1 MTDTNKSDLRRDAEV
16 LAGTLTDE
24 KVIAHLKKCQKLS
37 TAAVGELFPK
47 FFKLY
52 DEQMTE
58 LCEAASTNQDQS
70 LSHERQRIL
79 HQNAENLQYYL
90 SGFLGEGFIKFNR
103 GELATH
109 TGEEKYE
116 GDMLSLVEN
125 EDLEETIAIASI
137 SHRSENYNAEVVW
150 ELNQRFSVLNGGKK
164 VDESSNPVSPIQ
176 YCEALRK
183 SMARVEFD
191 TNTKIVAYKA
201 FEEGFLAQLPE
212 VLAQVNDYLK
222 QQGFL
227 PNLRYKPGGYDA
239 PPVAQVEEIPFDRWT
254 DETNPA
260 PPPQSNHYRQTG
272 HSASSG
278 QVGAAPQTLSGLENP
293 APTGLIDSP
302 DASLPTDQYQN
313 SLMSAIKVLQGH
325 IGGVVSSAAQI
336 GGSEQAI
343 GGSVA
348 GSSIAAGTGSGQ
360 PQSGASIGNQ
370 ASGAP
375 AAGGAAAPGGRQV
388 TLYNNDQLVGAI
400 QTLQRQVMGVSGQ
413 DLLGFSADQI
423 KPQSFIEVG
432 SQLRNQLKE
441 EAEDK
446 DQAVDAEDMQII
458 DLVGMLFE
466 YMLSD
471 DNLPS
476 SIKALLSYL
485 HTPFLK
491 IAFIDK
497 DFFEQVNHPARLLL
511 NSMAEA
517 AVKWVGNDGSDEYE
531 FYEKIKLIV
540 SKILEEFENDVR
552 IFAELLMEFSGYTKK
567 ISRRQ
572 DLLERRAL
580 EKVQGEEKLKEVK
593 IRVND
598 AVRSRT
604 DGQDIPSA
612 VLLLL
617 LQPWSDY
624 LAFILLRY
632 GEESDSWKRANQVV
646 DDVLWSIK
654 PKEKST
660 EKARQMELHDFLH
673 TELET
678 GFETIGY
685 DQAKS
690 TKLIEALFS
699 LQKMALQ
706 SKKVEPAPAPMR
718 DKLESMA
725 AEKAGKPKANEP
737 KATPEEQRMVENL
750 KMIEFGTWF
759 EFEGGKRLKVAWY
772 NSKTLHYMLVD
783 QMGKKVAM
791 KSGLELARAMLT
803 HKARVIAGS
812 SKPFFERALENI
824 FQSLNA
830 KAEHAQVD

>member
-1 MTDTNKSDLRRDAEV
+1 MANSHTSDLRNEAEQ
-16 LAGTLTDE
+16 LASALSSD
-24 KVIAHLKKCQKLS
+24 KIIAHLKKCQQLAS
-37 TAAVGELFPK
+37 ATADELFPK

-52 DEQMTE
+52 DEQMT
-58 LCEAASTNQDQS
+58 LFVEAAKTNQEES
-70 LSHERQRIL
+70 LALERQRIL
-79 HQNAENLQYYL
+79 RQRGNDLKYYL
-90 SGFLGEGFIKFNR
+90 SGFLGEGFIKFNK
-103 GELATH
+103 GELQTH
-109 TGEEKYE
+109 TGEEKYQ
-116 GDMLSLVEN
+116 GDMLSLVDN
-125 EDLEETIAIASI
+125 EDLEETIAIASV
-137 SHRSENYNAEVVW
+137 SHRAETRYNEVLW
-150 ELNQRFSVLNGGKK
+150 ELNQRFSVLNKGKK
-164 VDESSNPVSPIQ
+164 VDESSNPVGPVQ

-183 SMARVEFD
+183 SMAKLKFD
-191 TNTKIVAYKA
+191 TSTKIVAYKA
-201 FEEGFLAQLPE
+201 FDEAVIASLAD
-212 VLAQVNDYLK
+212 VLSHINDYLK
-222 QQGFL
+222 QQGFF
-227 PNLRYKPGGYDA
+227 PNLKYKPGGHDA
-239 PPVAQVEEIPFDRWT
+239 PLPVAQV
-254 DETNPA
+254 DETFDHWSDEGDNRALAGSAQASGQAGQQSAQAMGQSPQGVGQAAPA
-260 PPPQSNHYRQTG
+260 Q
-272 HSASSG
+272 SSG
-278 QVGAAPQTLSGLENP
+278 VVP
-293 APTGLIDSP
+293 SP
-302 DASLPTDQYQN
+302 DSSLPTDQYQDN
-313 SLMSAIKVLQGH
+313 LMSAIKVLQSH
-325 IGGVVSSAAQI
+325 IGGVA
-336 GGSEQAI
+336 
-343 GGSVA
+343 
-348 GSSIAAGTGSGQ
+348 
-360 PQSGASIGNQ
+360 PQSGAVAQDAPQPVGQ
-370 ASGAP
+370 AVQPGIPAGP
-375 AAGGAAAPGGRQV
+375 QAAGGAAAPGGRQV
-388 TLYNNDQLVGAI
+388 TLYTNDQLVGAI
-400 QTLQRQVMGVSGQ
+400 QTLQTQVMGVSGQ
-413 DLLGFSADQI
+413 ALLESEAADL
-423 KPQSFIEVG
+423 KPQSFLEVG
-432 SQLRNQLKE
+432 SQLRERLKE
-441 EAEDK
+441 EAEEN
-446 DQAVDAEDMQII
+446 DQAVDSDDMQVI

-517 AVKWVGNDGSDEYE
+517 AVKWVGNDGTDQYD
-531 FYEKIKLIV
+531 FYGKIKAVV
-540 SKILEEFENDVR
+540 SKILSEFENDVR
-552 IFAELLMEFSGYTKK
+552 IFAELLLEFSSYTKK
-567 ISRRQ
+567 ITRRQ
-572 DLLERRAL
+572 DLMEKRVM

-604 DGQDIPSA
+604 EGKEIPSA
-612 VLLLL
+612 VLLML

-632 GEESDSWKRANQVV
+632 GEKSDSWGRANQVIE
-646 DDVLWSIK
+646 DVLWSIELK
-654 PKEKST
+654 DSKEDKS
-660 EKARQMELHDFLH
+660 RQMELHDNLH

-690 TKLIEALFS
+690 KKLLEAVFS

-718 DKLESMA
+718 DKLETMA
-725 AEKAGKPKANEP
+725 AEKAGNVKVKEE

-791 KSGLELARAMLT
+791 KSGLELARAMLS

-830 KAEHAQVD
+830 KAEDLKAE